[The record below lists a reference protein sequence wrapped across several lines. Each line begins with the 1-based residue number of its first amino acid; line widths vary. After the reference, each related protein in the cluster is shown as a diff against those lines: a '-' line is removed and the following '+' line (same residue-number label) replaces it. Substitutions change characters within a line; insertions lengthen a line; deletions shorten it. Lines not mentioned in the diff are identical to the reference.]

1 MKRRNPSWGCP
12 RIAQQISLVFG
23 VEIDK
28 DVVRRLLNIH
38 YQPESGSGGVLP
50 GLLSRPFEGQFVELR
65 SVPLRIGHN
74 ENPLGSR
81 GDGPIYSPHHWLWR
95 SRRHR

>member
-1 MKRRNPSWGCP
+1 MPVVDLARRDQNKDLVDAVVAMKRRNPSWGCP

-38 YQPESGSGGVLP
+38 YQPESDQGVLP
-50 GLLSRPFEGQFVELR
+50 GLHFSAIRRTVCGAAICSVANRPQ
-65 SVPLRIGHN
+65 
-74 ENPLGSR
+74 
-81 GDGPIYSPHHWLWR
+81 
-95 SRRHR
+95 